1 MHPDYQRL
9 ILTPA
14 RLARSLTLLLVSVFF
29 MHGLALF
36 VAHGLGYPVA
46 LGFVPMFHV
55 DFENNVPTFV
65 AFGLLLCSAL
75 TCAWTSALESARPR
89 HRRTW
94 GLLSLVF
101 LFLAADEA
109 LSLHEQLGDL
119 MHARLGGLD
128 LPLFAWVLPYGA
140 AVLLASAY
148 LLRWFLELDR
158 PMQVSLLMSGGIFL
172 CGAIG
177 LELLASGLYT
187 SLPEDREVY
196 RTLSIDL
203 LATAEEAC
211 EFIGVSLFLY
221 TMVKRLGGVSLR
233 ALGGEAPALARR

>member
-1 MHPDYQRL
+1 MQPDYQRL

-14 RLARSLTLLLVSVFF
+14 RLARLLTLLLVAVFS

-46 LGFVPMFHV
+46 LGFVPLFNV

-94 GLLSLVF
+94 AILSLVF

-109 LSLHEQLGDL
+109 LSLHEQLGDF
-119 MHARLGGLD
+119 MHARFDGLG
-128 LPLFAWVLPYGA
+128 LPLFAWVLPYGL
-140 AVLLASAY
+140 AVLLAGAY
-148 LLRWFLELDR
+148 LLRWFLELER
-158 PMQVSLLMSGGIFL
+158 PLQVSLLVSGGIFL
-172 CGAIG
+172 FGAIG
-177 LELLASGLYT
+177 LEFVASGLYT

-203 LATAEEAC
+203 LATVEEAC
-211 EFIGVSLFLY
+211 EFIGVSLFLH
-221 TMVKRLGGVSLR
+221 TMVKRLGGVSFR
-233 ALGGEAPALARR
+233 ALGTEAPALARQ